1 MIQQQSN
8 GDSQNFAEA
17 RLDWEVERLV
27 KDLEGFEKRLLTSA
41 EKRNLQAMLLGL
53 SGSQAQERMGV
64 DKRNRGL
71 DGYFTKIRRM
81 VESFLGLESN
91 ALRTSYD
98 FVNALGSYRKDQE
111 SKQEFELLGHDRLS
125 IPIKNENI
133 APNTISTSFDLLRR
147 ECDLILTEPENIDPP
162 TNIDEPKYLE
172 DTADSFIRNNS
183 NSTNPQSIIQ
193 QEINRKLDL
202 YANVA
207 REKLYGVD
215 IYLSKLEEYLNNKED
230 WLIGVVGQGG
240 VGKTS
245 VVEKLVREHGAKLGF
260 TEFAW
265 VTAKRTFL
273 RIEDLSKENISNSSI
288 NLASVITSI
297 ANQLQITLPTDP
309 NIDNLLGYLWIQ
321 LKLGSYLIVIDNLET
336 LDEGEQ
342 LLQGFN
348 PYGYLPSSKIIL
360 TSRGRLQQNNNRIRE
375 VILKGIDLQS
385 TLALIRY
392 KGDHVDRVVTATD
405 EELLPIREISEGI
418 PLIILLVVNL
428 IATNT
433 QLSLEQIIDRIKNE
447 KNFFSYLYEKS
458 LESISNEALNIL
470 YAMSEMS
477 SNSSIYHDNLK
488 DLSNLNDND
497 FNNSVSELIRSSL
510 LNNVS
515 RLTDQPRYSIHSLL
529 YEFLKLNC

>member
-1 MIQQQSN
+1 MAKLGDQNKQPSDKSCCMTEEGQQKLQDSIRSRGRKYIKGEGNLNYSAISEQSQMDDATAKKIVATKGIVTRSSIMRLGSSFGLN
-8 GDSQNFAEA
+8 LEENIDFKCVDSDKLLKSNFA
-17 RLDWEVERLV
+17 
-27 KDLEGFEKRLLTSA
+27 
-41 EKRNLQAMLLGL
+41 RN
-53 SGSQAQERMGV
+53 
-64 DKRNRGL
+64 
-71 DGYFTKIRRM
+71 
-81 VESFLGLESN
+81 
-91 ALRTSYD
+91 
-98 FVNALGSYRKDQE
+98 
-111 SKQEFELLGHDRLS
+111 S
-125 IPIKNENI
+125 I
-133 APNTISTSFDLLRR
+133 S
-147 ECDLILTEPENIDPP
+147 TEPENIDPAI
-162 TNIDEPKYLE
+162 NRNEPKCLE
-172 DTADSFIRNNS
+172 DTADDFIKNNS
-183 NSTNPQSIIQ
+183 NSINNGDHQSTF
-193 QEINRKLDL
+193 QENIDRKLDL

-215 IYLSKLEEYLNNKED
+215 LYLSKLKEYLNNKED

-260 TEFAW
+260 TDFAW

-273 RIEDLSKENISNSSI
+273 RIEDLSEENVVNSSI

-309 NIDNLLGYLWIQ
+309 NTDNLLGYLWIK
-321 LKLGSYLIVIDNLET
+321 LKQGSYLIVIDNLET

-342 LLQGFN
+342 LIQGFN

-392 KGDHVDRVVTATD
+392 KGDHVDRIVTATD
-405 EELLPIREISEGI
+405 EELLPIREIGEGV
-418 PLIILLVVNL
+418 PLITLLVVNL

-433 QLSLEQIIDRIKNE
+433 QLSLKQIIDLVKNE
-447 KNFFSYLYEKS
+447 RNFFSYLYEKS

-470 YAMSEMS
+470 FSMSEMS
-477 SNSSIYHDNLK
+477 SNSSMYHSSLK
-488 DLSNLNDND
+488 DLSKLNDND
-497 FNNSVSELIRSSL
+497 FNKSVSELIRLSL

-529 YEFLKLNC
+529 YEFLKLNSYSDS

>member
-8 GDSQNFAEA
+8 EDSQNFAEA
-17 RLDWEVERLV
+17 RLDWEVERLF
-27 KDLEGFEKRLLTSA
+27 KDLEGFEKRLLTPA

-91 ALRTSYD
+91 TLRTSYD

-111 SKQEFELLGHDRLS
+111 SKQEFE
-125 IPIKNENI
+125 
-133 APNTISTSFDLLRR
+133 LLRR